1 MSADAQLQDAYQEWR
16 RLAEAEG
23 EAIRTSNW
31 GVLSDCQRALQQLQ
45 PRIIRWTEEAHQEW
59 NRQGL
64 DRSSKEQELR
74 TVIAGLIEIEWR
86 NNALLN
92 VLYQSAKSEQAELD
106 QAGHNL
112 RRVQRS
118 YAPPSQAAAWN
129 SFS

>member
-23 EAIRTSNW
+23 EAIRASNW
-31 GVLSDCQRALQQLQ
+31 TVLHDCQSALQRLQ
-45 PRIIRWTEEAHQEW
+45 PRIIRWTEEAQQEW
-59 NRQGL
+59 QRLGA
-64 DRSSKEQELR
+64 DRSSKEQDLR
-74 TVIAGLIEIEWR
+74 TVISGLIEIEWR

-92 VLYQSAKSEQAELD
+92 VLYQAAKAESSELD

-118 YAPPSQAAAWN
+118 YTQSPPAAWT